1 MRTSSHLKSKI
12 MTESSITLW
21 CIYMIICIIVFIS
34 GIIVAIFNKEERK
47 KGIKMMVFSVIA
59 FLIGFGGCVAYLYIN
74 PVRIM

>member
-1 MRTSSHLKSKI
+1 
-12 MTESSITLW
+12 
-21 CIYMIICIIVFIS
+21 MIICIIVFIT